1 MVGLVRNILDKQID
15 GKLLDIKSEI
25 RTQGESKLNEY
36 KKQLPSKEEI
46 ISTLRSEATESACS
60 PQGQAQMEKIYN
72 KLKRKLEKVQR
83 ITGRTKGRLDNT
95 QSKLDN
101 IKDTVIP
108 KIKKILT
115 LLAQLIKALAIIAAA
130 LFIAMG
136 FMVGWAAKGD
146 IIKRVGD
153 LIEGAKTKIGI
164 YKNAIKAFTTIVN
177 KNLQKALKLAAIMA
191 PIIAAVAVLLTFIV
205 SLIAILEVLYL
216 KFLQTCNIGNQDPTD
231 IDGNINTDLLILEGS
246 QIMDDLG
253 LLGDEE
259 VIEKMY
265 NANFQVIGYKRYK
278 I

>member
-1 MVGLVRNILDKQID
+1 MLENQID
-15 GKLLDIKSEI
+15 GKLLDLKGEI
-25 RTQGESKLNEY
+25 RAQGESKLNEY

-46 ISTLRSEATESACS
+46 ISTLRSEATEAACS

-72 KLKRKLEKVQR
+72 KLKKNLEKVQR

-95 QSKLDN
+95 QSKLNN
-101 IKDTVIP
+101 IKDMVIP
-108 KIKKILT
+108 RIKKILAV
-115 LLAQLIKALAIIAAA
+115 LATIIKVLAIVAAS
-130 LFIAMG
+130 LFMAMG
-136 FMVGWAAKGD
+136 FMVGWTAKGD

-153 LIEGAKTKIGI
+153 LIDKANGKIGI
-164 YKNAIKAFTTIVN
+164 FKNAIKAFTTMVN
-177 KNLQKALKLAAIMA
+177 KNLQKALKLVAIMA
-191 PIIAAVAVLLTFIV
+191 PIIAAVATLLAFII

-216 KFLQTCNIGNQDPTD
+216 KFLQMCNVGDQDPVD

-246 QIMDDLG
+246 QIMDDLELSG
-253 LLGDEE
+253 NEE

>member
-1 MVGLVRNILDKQID
+1 MVGLITNMLENQID
-15 GKLLDIKSEI
+15 GKLLDLKGEI
-25 RTQGESKLNEY
+25 RAQGESKLNEY

-46 ISTLRSEATESACS
+46 ISTLRSEATEAACS

-72 KLKRKLEKVQR
+72 KLKKNLEKVQR

-95 QSKLDN
+95 QSKLNN
-101 IKDTVIP
+101 IKDMVIP
-108 KIKKILT
+108 RIKKILAV
-115 LLAQLIKALAIIAAA
+115 LATIIKVLAIVAAS
-130 LFIAMG
+130 LFMAMG
-136 FMVGWAAKGD
+136 FMVGWTAKGD

-153 LIEGAKTKIGI
+153 LIDKANGKIGI
-164 YKNAIKAFTTIVN
+164 FKNAIKAFTTMVN
-177 KNLQKALKLAAIMA
+177 KNLQKALKLVAIMA
-191 PIIAAVAVLLTFIV
+191 PIIAAVATLLAFII

-246 QIMDDLG
+246 QIMDDLELSG
-253 LLGDEE
+253 NEE

>member
-46 ISTLRSEATESACS
+46 ISTLRSEATEAACS

-101 IKDTVIP
+101 IKDIVIP

>member
-1 MVGLVRNILDKQID
+1 MVGLVRNMLENQID
-15 GKLLDIKSEI
+15 GKLLDIKGEI

-83 ITGRTKGRLDNT
+83 ITERTKGRLDNT
-95 QSKLDN
+95 QSKLDR
-101 IKDTVIP
+101 IKDIVIP
-108 KIKKILT
+108 KIKKILAV
-115 LLAQLIKALAIIAAA
+115 LAKLIGALAIIAAA
-130 LFIAMG
+130 LFVAMG

-153 LIEGAKTKIGI
+153 LIDGAKTKIGI
-164 YKNAIKAFTTIVN
+164 FKNAIKAFTTMVN
-177 KNLQKALKLAAIMA
+177 KNLQKVLKLAAIMA
-191 PIIAAVAVLLTFIV
+191 PIIAAVAVLLTFII

>member
-46 ISTLRSEATESACS
+46 ISTLRSEATEAACS

-101 IKDTVIP
+101 IKDIVIP

-136 FMVGWAAKGD
+136 F
-146 IIKRVGD
+146 
-153 LIEGAKTKIGI
+153 
-164 YKNAIKAFTTIVN
+164 
-177 KNLQKALKLAAIMA
+177 
-191 PIIAAVAVLLTFIV
+191 IIAAVAVLLTFIV

>member
-15 GKLLDIKSEI
+15 GKLLDIKGEI

-46 ISTLRSEATESACS
+46 ISTLRSEATEAACS
-60 PQGQAQMEKIYN
+60 PQGQAQMGKIYN

-83 ITGRTKGRLDNT
+83 ITERTKGRLDNT

-101 IKDTVIP
+101 IKDIVIP
-108 KIKKILT
+108 KIKKIL
-115 LLAQLIKALAIIAAA
+115 AILAIIITALNLIVKALPITLSFMQGFAANGA
-130 LFIAMG
+130 
-136 FMVGWAAKGD
+136 V
-146 IIKRVGD
+146 IKKLGD
-153 LIEGAKTKIGI
+153 LIDKAKGKIAI
-164 YKNAIKAFTTIVN
+164 FKNAIKAFTTIVN
-177 KNLQKALKLAAIMA
+177 KNLQKALKLVAIMA
-191 PIIAAVAVLLTFIV
+191 PVIAAVVVLLTFII

>member
-146 IIKRVGD
+146 IIKRVSD
-153 LIEGAKTKIGI
+153 LIDGAKTKIGI

>member
-46 ISTLRSEATESACS
+46 ISTLRSEATETACS

-101 IKDTVIP
+101 IKDIVIP

-115 LLAQLIKALAIIAAA
+115 LLAQLIRALAIIAAA

-146 IIKRVGD
+146 IIKRVSD
-153 LIEGAKTKIGI
+153 LIDGAKTKIGI

>member
-1 MVGLVRNILDKQID
+1 MIGLVTNMLENQID
-15 GKLLDIKSEI
+15 GKLLDIKGEI
-25 RTQGESKLNEY
+25 RAQGESKLNEY

-46 ISTLRSEATESACS
+46 ISTLRSEATEAACS

-83 ITGRTKGRLDNT
+83 ITERTKGRLDNT
-95 QSKLDN
+95 QSKLDK
-101 IKDTVIP
+101 IKDIVIP

-115 LLAQLIKALAIIAAA
+115 LLAQLIGALATIAAA

-153 LIEGAKTKIGI
+153 LIDGAKTKIGI
-164 YKNAIKAFTTIVN
+164 FKNAIKAFTTIVN
-177 KNLQKALKLAAIMA
+177 KNLQKALKLVAIMA
-191 PIIAAVAVLLTFIV
+191 PIIAAVAVLLTFII

>member
-1 MVGLVRNILDKQID
+1 MVGLITNILENQID
-15 GKLLDIKSEI
+15 GKLLDIKGEI

-83 ITGRTKGRLDNT
+83 ITERTKGRLDNT
-95 QSKLDN
+95 QSKLDK
-101 IKDTVIP
+101 IKDIVIP

-115 LLAQLIKALAIIAAA
+115 LLANIIKALALVAAA
-130 LFIAMG
+130 LFMAMG

-153 LIEGAKTKIGI
+153 LIDKAKTKIGI
-164 YKNAIKAFTTIVN
+164 FKNAIKAFTTMVN
-177 KNLQKALKLAAIMA
+177 KNLQKALKLVAIMT
-191 PIIAAVAVLLTFIV
+191 PIIAAVAVLLTFII

-216 KFLQTCNIGNQDPTD
+216 KFLQICNIGNQDPTD

-246 QIMDDLG
+246 QIIDDLELSG
-253 LLGDEE
+253 NEE

>member
-1 MVGLVRNILDKQID
+1 MVGLLTNILDKQID

-83 ITGRTKGRLDNT
+83 ITERTKGRLDNT
-95 QSKLDN
+95 QSKLDR
-101 IKDTVIP
+101 IKDIVIP
-108 KIKKILT
+108 KIKKILAV
-115 LLAQLIKALAIIAAA
+115 LATIITALNVIVKALPIT
-130 LFIAMG
+130 LG
-136 FMVGWAAKGD
+136 FMQGFAANGAV
-146 IIKRVGD
+146 IKKLGD
-153 LIEGAKTKIGI
+153 LIDMAKGKIGI
-164 YKNAIKAFTTIVN
+164 FKNAIKAFTTMVN
-177 KNLQKALKLAAIMA
+177 KNLQKALKLVAIMT
-191 PIIAAVAVLLTFIV
+191 PIIAAVAVLLTFII

>member
-1 MVGLVRNILDKQID
+1 MVGLVRNMLENQID
-15 GKLLDIKSEI
+15 GKLLDIKGEI

-72 KLKRKLEKVQR
+72 KLKRKLEKVQQ
-83 ITGRTKGRLDNT
+83 ITERTKGRLDNT
-95 QSKLDN
+95 QSKLDR
-101 IKDTVIP
+101 IKDIVIP
-108 KIKKILT
+108 KIKKILAV
-115 LLAQLIKALAIIAAA
+115 LAKLIGALAIIAAA
-130 LFIAMG
+130 LFVAMG

-153 LIEGAKTKIGI
+153 LIDGAKTKIGI
-164 YKNAIKAFTTIVN
+164 FKNAIKAFTTMVN
-177 KNLQKALKLAAIMA
+177 KNLQKVLKLAAIMA
-191 PIIAAVAVLLTFIV
+191 PIIAAVAVLLTFII

>member
-1 MVGLVRNILDKQID
+1 MVGLITNILENQID
-15 GKLLDIKSEI
+15 GKLLDIKGEI

-46 ISTLRSEATESACS
+46 ISTLRSEATEAACS

-72 KLKRKLEKVQR
+72 KLKRNLEKVQR
-83 ITGRTKGRLDNT
+83 ITGRTKDKLDNT
-95 QSKLDN
+95 QSKLDK
-101 IKDTVIP
+101 IKDIVIP
-108 KIKKILT
+108 KIKKILAV
-115 LLAQLIKALAIIAAA
+115 LANIIKALALVAAA
-130 LFIAMG
+130 LFMAMG

-146 IIKRVGD
+146 IIKKVGD
-153 LIEGAKTKIGI
+153 LIDKAKTKIGI
-164 YKNAIKAFTTIVN
+164 FKNAIKAFTTMVN
-177 KNLQKALKLAAIMA
+177 KNLQKALKLVAIMA
-191 PIIAAVAVLLTFIV
+191 PIIAAVATLLAFII

-246 QIMDDLG
+246 QIIDDLELSG
-253 LLGDEE
+253 NKE
-259 VIEKMY
+259 VIKKMY

>member
-1 MVGLVRNILDKQID
+1 MVGLLTNILDKQID
-15 GKLLDIKSEI
+15 GKLLDIKGEI

-60 PQGQAQMEKIYN
+60 LQGQAQMEKIYN

-95 QSKLDN
+95 QSKLNN
-101 IKDTVIP
+101 IKDMVIP
-108 KIKKILT
+108 KIKKILAI
-115 LLAQLIKALAIIAAA
+115 LATIIIALKLIVKALPIT
-130 LFIAMG
+130 LG
-136 FMVGWAAKGD
+136 FMVGWAANGKV
-146 IIKRVGD
+146 IKTLGD
-153 LIEGAKTKIGI
+153 LIDAAKGKIGI
-164 YKNAIKAFTTIVN
+164 YKNAIEAFTTIVN
-177 KNLQKALKLAAIMA
+177 KNLQKALKLIAIMT
-191 PIIAAVAVLLTFIV
+191 PIIAAVEVLLEFII

>member
-101 IKDTVIP
+101 IKDIVIP

-146 IIKRVGD
+146 IIKRVSD
-153 LIEGAKTKIGI
+153 LIDGAKTKIGI

>member
-1 MVGLVRNILDKQID
+1 MVGLVRNMLENQID
-15 GKLLDIKSEI
+15 GKLLDIKGEI

-83 ITGRTKGRLDNT
+83 ITERTKGRLDNT
-95 QSKLDN
+95 QSKLDR
-101 IKDTVIP
+101 IKDIVIP
-108 KIKKILT
+108 KIKKILAV
-115 LLAQLIKALAIIAAA
+115 LAKLIGALAIIAAA
-130 LFIAMG
+130 LFVAMG

-153 LIEGAKTKIGI
+153 LIDGAKTKIGI
-164 YKNAIKAFTTIVN
+164 FKNAIKAFTTMVN
-177 KNLQKALKLAAIMA
+177 KNLQKVFKLAAIMA
-191 PIIAAVAVLLTFIV
+191 PIIAAVAVLLTFII

>member
-1 MVGLVRNILDKQID
+1 MVGLITNILENQID
-15 GKLLDIKSEI
+15 GKLLDIKGEI

-36 KKQLPSKEEI
+36 KKKLPSKEEI
-46 ISTLRSEATESACS
+46 ISTLKSEATEAACS
-60 PQGQAQMEKIYN
+60 PRGQAQMEKIYN
-72 KLKRKLEKVQR
+72 KLKRNLEKVQR
-83 ITGRTKGRLDNT
+83 ITGRTKDKLDNT
-95 QSKLDN
+95 QSKLDK
-101 IKDTVIP
+101 IKDIVIP

-115 LLAQLIKALAIIAAA
+115 LLANIIKALALVAAA
-130 LFIAMG
+130 LFMAMG

-153 LIEGAKTKIGI
+153 LIDKAKTKIGI
-164 YKNAIKAFTTIVN
+164 FKNAIKAFTTMVN
-177 KNLQKALKLAAIMA
+177 KNLQKALKLVAIMA
-191 PIIAAVAVLLTFIV
+191 PIIAAVATLLAFII

-246 QIMDDLG
+246 QIIDDLELSG
-253 LLGDEE
+253 NEE

>member
-1 MVGLVRNILDKQID
+1 MVGLLTNILDKQID
-15 GKLLDIKSEI
+15 GKLLDIKGEI

-83 ITGRTKGRLDNT
+83 ITERTKGRLDNT
-95 QSKLDN
+95 QSKLDR
-101 IKDTVIP
+101 IKDIVIP
-108 KIKKILT
+108 KIKKILAV
-115 LLAQLIKALAIIAAA
+115 LANIIKALAIIAAA
-130 LFIAMG
+130 LFVAMG

-146 IIKRVGD
+146 AIKRVGD
-153 LIEGAKTKIGI
+153 LIDGAKTKIGI
-164 YKNAIKAFTTIVN
+164 YKNAIKAFTTMVN
-177 KNLQKALKLAAIMA
+177 KNLQKALKLVAIMA
-191 PIIAAVAVLLTFIV
+191 PIIAAVAVLLTFII

>member
-1 MVGLVRNILDKQID
+1 MVGLITNMLENQID
-15 GKLLDIKSEI
+15 GKLLDLKGEI
-25 RTQGESKLNEY
+25 RAQGESKLNEY

-46 ISTLRSEATESACS
+46 ISTLRSEATEAACS

-72 KLKRKLEKVQR
+72 KLKKNLEKVQR
-83 ITGRTKGRLDNT
+83 ITGRTKDKLDNT
-95 QSKLDN
+95 QSKLDK
-101 IKDTVIP
+101 IKDIVIP

-115 LLAQLIKALAIIAAA
+115 LLANIIKALALVAAA

-146 IIKRVGD
+146 IIKKVGD
-153 LIEGAKTKIGI
+153 LIDKAKTKIGI
-164 YKNAIKAFTTIVN
+164 FKNAIKAFTTMVN
-177 KNLQKALKLAAIMA
+177 KNLQKALKLVAIMA
-191 PIIAAVAVLLTFIV
+191 PIIAAVATLLAFII

-246 QIMDDLG
+246 QIIDDLELSG
-253 LLGDEE
+253 NEE

>member
-1 MVGLVRNILDKQID
+1 MVGLITNMLENQID
-15 GKLLDIKSEI
+15 GKLLDLKGEI
-25 RTQGESKLNEY
+25 RAQGESKLNEY

-46 ISTLRSEATESACS
+46 ISTLRSEATEAACS

-72 KLKRKLEKVQR
+72 KLKKNLEKVQR

-95 QSKLDN
+95 QSKLNN
-101 IKDTVIP
+101 IKDMVIP
-108 KIKKILT
+108 RIKKILAV
-115 LLAQLIKALAIIAAA
+115 LATIIKVLAIVAAS
-130 LFIAMG
+130 LFMAMG
-136 FMVGWAAKGD
+136 FMVGWTAKGD

-153 LIEGAKTKIGI
+153 LIDKANGKIGI
-164 YKNAIKAFTTIVN
+164 FKNAIKAFTTMVN
-177 KNLQKALKLAAIMA
+177 KNLQKALKLVAIMA
-191 PIIAAVAVLLTFIV
+191 PIIAAVATLLAFII

-246 QIMDDLG
+246 QIIDDLELSG
-253 LLGDEE
+253 NEE

>member
-46 ISTLRSEATESACS
+46 ISTLRSEATEAACS

-101 IKDTVIP
+101 IKDIVIP

-115 LLAQLIKALAIIAAA
+115 LLAQLIRALAIIAAA

-146 IIKRVGD
+146 IIKRVSD
-153 LIEGAKTKIGI
+153 LIDGAKTKIGI

>member
-46 ISTLRSEATESACS
+46 ISTLRSEATEAACS

-101 IKDTVIP
+101 IKDIVIP

-115 LLAQLIKALAIIAAA
+115 LLNQLIGALAIIAAA

-153 LIEGAKTKIGI
+153 LIDGAKTKIGI

>member
-101 IKDTVIP
+101 IKDIVIP